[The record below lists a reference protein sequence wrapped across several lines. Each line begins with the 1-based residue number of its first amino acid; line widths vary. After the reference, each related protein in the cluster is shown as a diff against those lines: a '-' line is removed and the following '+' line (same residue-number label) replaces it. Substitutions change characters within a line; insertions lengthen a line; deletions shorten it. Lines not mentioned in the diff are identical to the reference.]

1 MTDSSHTLEPSDPK
15 PLRHQRG
22 SVMIIVVTILAALLA
37 GGGIVMYTQV
47 MSTRAAGLIRANRSA
62 LYCAEAGLASARTLI
77 GQNAQLWNNLLD
89 ADTLNDPPW
98 YPVRGDLDIPA
109 DGDDFE
115 VTVRDNNDEP
125 PGLDDPTK
133 DNDQQVFIVS
143 RCIKYPSAPR
153 SVMELVQFPGSGSVY
168 RAQAGQG
175 AGATGNTN

>member
-1 MTDSSHTLEPSDPK
+1 MTIRQVHRQAD
-15 PLRHQRG
+15 RQQG

-47 MSTRAAGLIRANRSA
+47 MSTRAAGLVRANRSS

-77 GQNAQLWNNLLD
+77 GQNAQSWNLLL
-89 ADTLNDPPW
+89 DTDTSNDPPW
-98 YPVRGDLDIPA
+98 YPIRGDLDDPP

-115 VTVRDNNDEP
+115 VTIRDNEDEP
-125 PGLDDPTK
+125 TGFNDPTK

-143 RCIKYPSAPR
+143 RCLKFPTAPR

-168 RAQAGQG
+168 RDQAGQG
-175 AGATGNTN
+175 AGSTGNTN